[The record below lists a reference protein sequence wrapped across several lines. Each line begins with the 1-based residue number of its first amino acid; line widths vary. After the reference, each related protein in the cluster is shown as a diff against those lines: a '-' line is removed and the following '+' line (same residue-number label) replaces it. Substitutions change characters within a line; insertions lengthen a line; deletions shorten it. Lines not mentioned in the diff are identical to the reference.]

1 MIKFITRFLVF
12 YFSLFAGTI
21 SLINAQGEGN
31 VWVFGNHNGLDF
43 NQSPPAFIQ
52 TSSQSLESSASICD
66 AAGNLIFYTN
76 GNTVWNAE
84 GDVVQDGTGLLGN
97 GGSGGLPASTTQGV
111 NIVKSIANPNQYYV
125 FVLSS
130 AEEWAGGNTSYLRYS
145 VVDMSTNNGEGAVL
159 PTQKNIILDS
169 NTSEK
174 MALTTGLGCSYW
186 LLIH

>member
-1 MIKFITRFLVF
+1 
-12 YFSLFAGTI
+12 
-21 SLINAQGEGN
+21 NAQGEGN

-97 GGSGGLPASTTQGV
+97 GGSGGLPASASHGV
-111 NIVKSIANPNQYYV
+111 HMVRAIASPNRYCV
-125 FVLSS
+125 CALRS
-130 AEEWAGGNTSYLRYS
+130 AEDWAGGNTS
-145 VVDMSTNNGEGAVL
+145 
-159 PTQKNIILDS
+159 
-169 NTSEK
+169 
-174 MALTTGLGCSYW
+174 
-186 LLIH
+186 